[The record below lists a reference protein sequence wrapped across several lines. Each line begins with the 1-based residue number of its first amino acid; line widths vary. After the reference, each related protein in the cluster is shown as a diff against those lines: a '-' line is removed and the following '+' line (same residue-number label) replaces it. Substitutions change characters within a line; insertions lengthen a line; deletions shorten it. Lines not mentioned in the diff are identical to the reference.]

1 MILNNPLLA
10 RELRSALRSPLAF
23 GLAALYLGVLA
34 TLVWWMWPQEGVF
47 SVTARASRSILL
59 VCGVAQLLL
68 VILYAPAFAS
78 TAITAEKERNT
89 YDLLFATLLRPRD
102 IVAGKLLASIVVL
115 LLFVLLSLPVFGAC
129 FLLGAVSV
137 REAAAIYLITAA
149 SSMTFGLL
157 GLSVSAVARSS
168 QTALVS
174 TYVLLLVAN
183 AGPWVPYFLLGNKPW
198 AAEIIHQACAFSPLG
213 AMASVILP
221 SFEPAGAW
229 RTYLFACAAASAGM
243 VLFVLGRVH
252 WAGQRSS
259 RAHGRTLEDARELT
273 RRKLRFPFY
282 LIDPMRRK
290 DNIPDWLNPM
300 FAKELRSQ
308 AFGGGRWVFRVAAS
322 CFGLSMLMMIGV
334 VGNLVGPT
342 PNLIRSVSLVFQLG
356 LIVLIVP
363 SLTAGAITQER
374 ERGSLELLR
383 LSRLGP
389 WSFLVGKLGVA
400 LVFVVFL
407 LLGALPGWH
416 AIYYLEIN
424 TKLEIIEAWKVIGTT
439 ILFALAT
446 GLFASAVSP
455 RTAVATAL
463 AYAITLLAAI
473 VTLLPLLAA
482 DQLSARLRESILVL
496 NPFVSSLQ
504 ALTRGVF
511 DDLAVLGPRHMELSL
526 GAAGVFFA
534 IAFLRLRWLLL
545 PQK

>member
-1 MILNNPLLA
+1 MWSNPVLG
-10 RELRSALRSPLAF
+10 RELKSALRSPLALA
-23 GLAALYLGVLA
+23 LAALYLLVLA

-89 YDLLFATLLRPRD
+89 YDLLFATLLRPFD
-102 IVAGKLLASIVVL
+102 IVLGKLVSSIGVL
-115 LLFVLLSLPVFGAC
+115 LLFVVLSLPVFAAC
-129 FLLGAVSV
+129 FFLGAVSV
-137 REAAAIYLITAA
+137 REAAAIYLVTAA
-149 SSMTFGLL
+149 SSIMFGLL
-157 GLSVSAVARSS
+157 GLAVSATVRSS
-168 QTALVS
+168 HLALVV
-174 TYVLLLVAN
+174 TYVLILVCT
-183 AGPWVPYFLLGNKPW
+183 AGPWVPFFLLEQKPW
-198 AAEIIHQACAFSPLG
+198 AAGFIHQARALSPLG

-221 SFEPAGAW
+221 AFEPAGAW
-229 RTYLFACAAASAGM
+229 RTYLICCGAASALLA
-243 VLFVLGRVH
+243 LFILGRVH
-252 WAGQRSS
+252 WAGQRTTRS
-259 RAHGRTLEDARELT
+259 HGRTVEDPSELT

-282 LIDPMRRK
+282 LIDPMRRREC
-290 DNIPDWLNPM
+290 IPDWLNPM

-308 AFGGGRWVFRVAAS
+308 AFGGGLWIFRVAVA

-342 PNLIRSVSLVFQLG
+342 PNLIRAVSLVFQLG

-383 LSRLGP
+383 MSRLGP
-389 WSFLVGKLGVA
+389 VSFLIGKLGVA
-400 LVFVVFL
+400 LLFVAFL
-407 LLGALPGWH
+407 LLGALPGWY
-416 AIYYLEIN
+416 AIHYLEIN
-424 TKLEIIEAWKVIGTT
+424 TTREILDAWTVIGTT
-439 ILFALAT
+439 ILFALAA

-463 AYAITLLAAI
+463 AYAITFLAAV

-482 DQLSARLRESILVL
+482 DQLSLRLREAILVL
-496 NPFVSSLQ
+496 NPFASSLQ
-504 ALTRGVF
+504 VLTRGVF
-511 DDLAVLGPRHMELSL
+511 DDLGVLWQRHAELSL
-526 GAAGVFFA
+526 YASGVFFVF
-534 IAFLRLRWLLL
+534 AFLRLRWLLL